1 MEKCIFCSIVKGLA
15 PASIVYSDESVIG
28 IMDIQ
33 PVNPGHLLI
42 IPKVHAAQLSDLNK
56 EIGAHMFQIAMH
68 TAKALRNSNIK
79 CEGINFWLAD
89 GKVAFQEIP
98 HIHLHIIPR
107 FKGDGLMITFGS
119 TYGSRPDRKELD
131 QIAEDIRKNME

>member
-1 MEKCIFCSIVKGLA
+1 MDNCIFCSIVKGLA
-15 PASIVYSDESVIG
+15 PASIVYSDENVIV

-56 EIGAHMFQIAMH
+56 EIGAHMFRIAML
-68 TAKALRNSNIK
+68 TAKALRNSNVQ
-79 CEGINFWLAD
+79 CEGLNFWLAD

-98 HIHLHIIPR
+98 HVHLHIIPR
-107 FKGDGLMITFGS
+107 FRGDGLMITFGS
-119 TYGSRPDRKELD
+119 TYGSRPDREELD
-131 QIAEDIRKNME
+131 QIAEDIRKNIG